1 MKGRFPKEWERS
13 LLKMPKVAK
22 RHHPIRMPHETQF
35 QYSLT
40 VKAAD
45 GKSVNVVGP
54 KALARD
60 TDYVSFEKGVNA
72 GAQSSIKWT
81 TFALYADPS
90 EYNKIREE
98 WDYLL
103 SETSPMVIVK

>member
-1 MKGRFPKEWERS
+1 
-13 LLKMPKVAK
+13 
-22 RHHPIRMPHETQF
+22 
-35 QYSLT
+35 

-60 TDYVSFEKGVNA
+60 ADYVSYEKGVTA
-72 GAQSSIKWT
+72 GAQASIDWT

-103 SETSPMVIVK
+103 SETNPMITVK